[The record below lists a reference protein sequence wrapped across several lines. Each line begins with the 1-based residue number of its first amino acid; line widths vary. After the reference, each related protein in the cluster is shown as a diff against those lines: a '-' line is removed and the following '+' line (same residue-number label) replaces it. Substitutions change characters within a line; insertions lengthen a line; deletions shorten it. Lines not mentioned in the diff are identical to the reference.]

1 MCPNIIIGEVMVSSW
16 YAMLILGAIVS
27 TILAVF
33 LRPRDFPL
41 ARLEILA
48 VAVMMI
54 AGGLF
59 GARLLFILLHYGT
72 TGFRFSDLFSIS
84 GGFAYF
90 GSLAISIPLLWAYSA
105 LRRVSLLSLLDYAM
119 PFLMLSQV
127 FVRIGCFMAGCCH
140 GSPTGMFF
148 GVVFKVA
155 GNMPR
160 HPTQIY
166 EAVLLAVIYLIGRSI
181 YKKNSDNKG
190 CTFFTSL
197 AIYAGGRFIIES
209 FRVDS
214 PTVFL
219 NLTLAQ
225 LTCLGLVMLSVFALD
240 FRRRCVP
247 K

>member
-1 MCPNIIIGEVMVSSW
+1 MHPNIIIGDVMVSSW
-16 YAMLILGAIVS
+16 YMMLIVGVVIS
-27 TILAVF
+27 TMLAVL

-41 ARLEILA
+41 ARIEILFA
-48 VAVMMI
+48 AIMMI

-59 GARLLFILLHYGT
+59 GARLLFILLHWNAL
-72 TGFRFSDLFSIS
+72 GFRPSDLFSTS

-90 GSLAISIPLLWAYSA
+90 GSLAISIPLLWAYSLA
-105 LRRVSLLSLLDYAM
+105 RRVSLLSLLDYGM

-140 GSPTGMFF
+140 GKPTAMYF

-166 EAVLLAVIYLIGRSI
+166 EAILLAAICFIGRSI
-181 YKKNSDNKG
+181 YRKKSHEKG
-190 CTFFTSL
+190 YTFFTSL
-197 AIYAGGRFIIES
+197 AMYAGGRFIIES
-209 FRVDS
+209 LRVDS
-214 PTVFL
+214 PMLFL

-225 LTCLGLVMLSVFALD
+225 IACLGLVVLSVFAMD
-240 FRRRCVP
+240 FVRRRVLE
-247 K
+247 